1 MMARAPALR
10 RLFHNIL
17 IVAACAFIAPT
28 LGGCDQA
35 PHGEALTADL
45 TSYVENGYA
54 PGLLEITHVERLR
67 ERMLPDFGTDRRTVP
82 FAADFRLKRDHDF
95 GAWDHANAATL
106 QLLLG
111 ARAASLQGLKAGGNK
126 AGDVIHATGA
136 MIYRATDQGW
146 RLEGGVA
153 PAPLSESDS
162 NLQQRMAVLVHW
174 RRFTA
179 MTFRALL
186 SPSGIPGEDLGAA
199 VKITA
204 ARWRGERASSP
215 PGAKVRSRVTARFQ
229 NCARSPAYFPSRF
242 MSS

>member
-10 RLFHNIL
+10 RLFRNIL
-17 IVAACAFIAPT
+17 IVGACAFIAPL

-45 TSYVENGYA
+45 TSYVENGYP

-126 AGDVIHATGA
+126 AGDVIHATGG
-136 MIYRATDQGW
+136 MIYRATG
-146 RLEGGVA
+146 
-153 PAPLSESDS
+153 
-162 NLQQRMAVLVHW
+162 
-174 RRFTA
+174 
-179 MTFRALL
+179 
-186 SPSGIPGEDLGAA
+186 PG
-199 VKITA
+199 
-204 ARWRGERASSP
+204 
-215 PGAKVRSRVTARFQ
+215 
-229 NCARSPAYFPSRF
+229 
-242 MSS
+242 